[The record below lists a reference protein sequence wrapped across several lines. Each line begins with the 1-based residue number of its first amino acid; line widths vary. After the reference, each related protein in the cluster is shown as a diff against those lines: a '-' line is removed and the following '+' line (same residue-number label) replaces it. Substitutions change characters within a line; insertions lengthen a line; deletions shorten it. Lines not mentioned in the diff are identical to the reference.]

1 MAKFS
6 GKTAVK
12 QPRKLRAP
20 IQTTGVGL
28 DTFEGGRGY
37 SRDPKSD
44 LFLLAVTNMVGQDT
58 FYESASQ
65 RDQRFADLVRVVSTI
80 DPEWMQG
87 FIPFLRNEM
96 FMRSAAVVAAAEYVA
111 SGAPNGASVVASALK
126 RADEPAEL
134 IGYWHQT
141 HGRNEP
147 KPIKRGI
154 ARAVQR
160 LYTQD
165 AALKYD
171 GNSRSVRMGDVLERV
186 HARPVSEEQSALFAY
201 LLDRRHHSE
210 SVRADLTKLSRL
222 QKTLELDSKSED
234 ELRAIFREQGPLALA
249 SAGYTWERLS
259 GKMKM
264 DAEAWEAIIP
274 QMGYMALL
282 RNLRNFNEAGI
293 SKASEKYVTDVL
305 TDPERVAKSMQFPYR
320 FYSAYKAT
328 GDLKYAQ
335 ALETA
340 LDLSTQNIPELR
352 GRSLILVDVSGSMMS
367 SMSNSQI
374 SPWEQGALFGVAQ
387 FMRAENADL
396 VAFATGNKKISLKK
410 GTSVLRGI
418 EQVGTI
424 VRSGSLNMG
433 TNTWQAVQAH
443 YDGHDRVVVFSDMQS
458 TSYSSYGGEPPSIK
472 TIPTI
477 YNFNLRGY
485 GRANMD
491 TSQPGRYELG
501 GFSDA
506 VFRIMGLLER
516 GKNAPW
522 PWE

>member
-20 IQTTGVGL
+20 IQTTGVSV
-28 DTFEGGRGY
+28 DTFEGGLGY
-37 SRDPKSD
+37 TRDPKSD
-44 LFLLAVTNMVGQDT
+44 LFLLAVTNMVGEDT

-65 RDQRFADLVRVVSTI
+65 RDQRFAALVRVVSTL

-96 FMRSAAVVAAAEYVA
+96 FMRSASVVAAAEYVA
-111 SGAPNGASVVASALK
+111 SGAPNGASVVASALQ

-134 IGYWHQT
+134 IGYWHQN

-165 AALKYD
+165 TALKYD
-171 GNSRSVRMGDVLERV
+171 GGSRSVRMGDVLERV
-186 HARPVSEEQSALFAY
+186 HARPVSDEQSALFAY
-201 LLDRRHHSE
+201 LLDRRHHSD
-210 SVRADLTKLSRL
+210 SIRADITKLPRL
-222 QKTLELDSKSED
+222 QKALELDSKSED
-234 ELRAIFREQGPLALA
+234 EMRAIFREQGALALA

-293 SKASEKYVTDVL
+293 SKASEKYVIDVL

-320 FYSAYKAT
+320 FFSAYKAT

-352 GRSLILVDVSGSMMS
+352 GRSLILVDVSGSM
-367 SMSNSQI
+367 QGI
-374 SPWEQGALFGVAQ
+374 SGRSAAAPWEQGALFGVAQ

-396 VAFATGNKKISLKK
+396 VAFGTDNRKVALKK

-418 EQVGTI
+418 EQVQTLVQNG
-424 VRSGSLNMG
+424 VLGWG

-443 YDGHDRVVVFSDMQS
+443 YDGHDRVVIFSDMQS
-458 TSYSSYGGEPPSIK
+458 TNYGQESASIK
-472 TIPTI
+472 NIPVV

-491 TSQPGRYELG
+491 TSVAGRYELG

-516 GKNAPW
+516 GKNASW